1 MAEIL
6 VIDDDSRERSLIF
19 DQLGEAGHT
28 VRAPDQGDRVPG
40 ESAETHDLLIVG
52 TEAIRRDA
60 DAIQEILFQW
70 PNAAVILT
78 SKLGEN
84 IVYMVENLRPSYIL
98 TKPVGSK
105 ELLGAIDWTLRG
117 LRNDTV
123 CV

>member
-6 VIDDDSRERSLIF
+6 VIDDDPGERSLIF

-28 VRAPDQGDRVPG
+28 VRAPDQANPVPG
-40 ESAETHDLLIVG
+40 ESVETHDLLIVG

-60 DAIQEILFQW
+60 DAIQEILFQR

-84 IVYMVENLRPSYIL
+84 IVSMVEHLRPSYIL
-98 TKPVGSK
+98 TKPVRSK
-105 ELLGAIDWTLRG
+105 ELLGAVEWTLRA
-117 LRNDTV
+117 LPHDTV
-123 CV
+123 CA

>member
-6 VIDDDSRERSLIF
+6 VVDEDPWERSLIF
-19 DQLGEAGHT
+19 EQLGEAGHT
-28 VRAPDQGDRVPG
+28 VRAPDQENGVIG
-40 ESAETHDLLIVG
+40 EPAEAHDLLIVG

-60 DAIQEILFQW
+60 DAIQEILFQR

-84 IVYMVENLRPSYIL
+84 IVSMVEHLRPSYIL
-98 TKPVGSK
+98 TKPVRSK
-105 ELLGAIDWTLRG
+105 ELLGAVEWTLRA
-117 LRNDTV
+117 LPHETV

>member
-28 VRAPDQGDRVPG
+28 VRAPDQENGVVG
-40 ESAETHDLLIVG
+40 EPAKAHDLLIVG

-60 DAIQEILFQW
+60 DAIQEILFQR

-84 IVYMVENLRPSYIL
+84 IVSVVEHLRPSYIL
-98 TKPVGSK
+98 TKPVRSK
-105 ELLGAIDWTLRG
+105 ELLGAVEWSLRA
-117 LRNDTV
+117 LPHDTV